1 MTVSYNVKND
11 ADAKYYIN
19 HGNIDHKIEKNLVIS
34 KTSLLLLLQYDFS

>member
-11 ADAKYYIN
+11 VDAEYYIN